1 MSKIL
6 NLQNIGL
13 PRDVLENNDL
23 VELVGT
29 PTGSD
34 DEIIVL
40 SQIRRAVTKA
50 YVCHIAN
57 GYKHRRGDE
66 AIPVVLDYPRL
77 KKLRISNPRLD
88 IHTFNGVKY
97 TMACLADKE
106 TGTANWLW

>member
-1 MSKIL
+1 MSRIIDLKKL
-6 NLQNIGL
+6 SL
-13 PRDVLENNDL
+13 PDDVVSNNDL

-50 YVCHIAN
+50 YVCHVAN